1 MHAGFITL
9 IGRPNAGKST
19 LLNAVLGQKIS
30 IISAKPQTT
39 RNRILG
45 IHNGE
50 GVQIILVDTPGVHEA
65 KGRLNRAM
73 VGMATDALQDVDAVC
88 WVVDASNLSHRLAS
102 GAEPDNVL
110 SKSESRVLSLIERS
124 GVEQVSVALNKI
136 DLIPRTA
143 LLPLLSALSAK
154 LPDAQIVPISALKN
168 SSERFAGGVAR
179 LIEVWTSQL
188 PESPPLYP
196 EDQVTDV
203 SERFVVSELIREKI
217 FNLTRQEIPYATA
230 VEIEQFVEEP
240 REGKPPLYRIM
251 ARIMV
256 ERDSQKGI
264 LIGKQ
269 GSSLKR
275 IGTLARKDIEPML
288 GAPVFLQL
296 HVSVAPKWTENPSL
310 LRELGYETK
319 TSS

>member
-1 MHAGFITL
+1 MRAGFITL

-45 IHNGE
+45 IHNAE
-50 GVQIILVDTPGVHEA
+50 GLQVVLVDTPGVHQA

-73 VGMATDALQDVDAVC
+73 VGMATDALEGVDAVC
-88 WVVDASNLSHRLAS
+88 WVLDASRPAHRLAS
-102 GAEPDNVL
+102 GAPPENVL
-110 SKSESRVLSLIERS
+110 SKAESRVLSLISRS
-124 GVEQVSVALNKI
+124 GVDRVSIALNKI
-136 DLIPRTA
+136 DLLSRSA
-143 LLPLLSALSAK
+143 LLPLIAALSAK
-154 LPDAQIVPISALKN
+154 IPEAEIVPISALKN
-168 SSERFAGGVAR
+168 GDDRFAGGVDR
-179 LIEVWTSQL
+179 LVSVWKSQL
-188 PESPPLYP
+188 PASPALYP
-196 EDQVTDV
+196 DDQITDV

-217 FNLTRQEIPYATA
+217 FNLTRQEVPYATA
-230 VEIEQFVEEP
+230 VEIEKFVEEP
-240 REGKPPLYRIM
+240 REGKPPLFRIM

-269 GSSLKR
+269 GRSLKR

-310 LRELGYETK
+310 LRELGYE
-319 TSS
+319 S

>member
-1 MHAGFITL
+1 MRRFPAEMCGCLASAELLCDRLETVRDSLITPGYHNPMRAGFITL

-45 IHNGE
+45 IHNGD
-50 GVQIILVDTPGVHEA
+50 GVQIILVDTPGVHQA

-73 VGMATDALQDVDAVC
+73 VGMATDALQGVDAVC
-88 WVVDASNLSHRLAS
+88 WVLDASGPAHRLAS
-102 GAEPDNVL
+102 GAAPGGVL
-110 SKSESRVLSLIERS
+110 SKAESRVLSLIQRS
-124 GVEQVSVALNKI
+124 GIDKVSVALNKI
-136 DLIPRTA
+136 DLLPRPA
-143 LLPLLSALSAK
+143 LLPLLAALSEK
-154 LPDAQIVPISALKN
+154 LPGAEIVPISALKN
-168 SSERFAGGVAR
+168 SNERFAGGVSR
-179 LIEVWTSQL
+179 LISVWTQQL

-196 EDQVTDV
+196 DDQVTDV
-203 SERFVVSELIREKI
+203 SERFVVAELIREKI
-217 FNLTRQEIPYATA
+217 FNLTRQEVPYATA

-240 REGKPPLYRIM
+240 REGKPPLFRIM

-269 GSSLKR
+269 
-275 IGTLARKDIEPML
+275 RK
-288 GAPVFLQL
+288 
-296 HVSVAPKWTENPSL
+296 H
-310 LRELGYETK
+310 R
-319 TSS
+319 

>member
-1 MHAGFITL
+1 MRAGFITL

-45 IHNGE
+45 IHNAE
-50 GVQIILVDTPGVHEA
+50 GLQVVLVDTPGVHQA

-73 VGMATDALQDVDAVC
+73 VGMATDALQGVDAVC
-88 WVVDASNLSHRLAS
+88 WVLDASRPAHRMAS
-102 GAEPDNVL
+102 GAAPSNAL
-110 SKSESRVLSLIERS
+110 SKAESRVLSLITRS
-124 GVEQVSVALNKI
+124 GVEKVSVALNKI
-136 DLIPRTA
+136 DLLPRSA
-143 LLPLLSALSAK
+143 LLPLISALSAK
-154 LPDAQIVPISALKN
+154 IPGAEIVPISALKN
-168 SSERFAGGVAR
+168 GNEKYAGGVDR
-179 LIEVWTSQL
+179 LVSVWKEQL
-188 PESPPLYP
+188 PESPALYP
-196 EDQVTDV
+196 DDQVTDV

-217 FNLTRQEIPYATA
+217 FNLTRQEVPYATA

-240 REGKPPLYRIM
+240 REGKPSLFRIM

-269 GSSLKR
+269 GRSLKR
-275 IGTLARKDIEPML
+275 IGTLARKDIEPLL

-310 LRELGYETK
+310 LRELGYE
-319 TSS
+319 S

>member
-45 IHNGE
+45 IYNGE
-50 GVQIILVDTPGVHEA
+50 GVQIIMVDTPGIHQA
-65 KGRLNRAM
+65 KGKLNRSM
-73 VGMATDALQDVDAVC
+73 VKVATDSLQDVDAIC
-88 WVVDASNLSHRLAS
+88 WVLDATGPAHRITSGSLPSNILTKA
-102 GAEPDNVL
+102 
-110 SKSESRVLSLIERS
+110 ESRVLALIERS
-124 GVEQVSVALNKI
+124 NVENVSIALNKI
-136 DLIPRTA
+136 DLLPRTA
-143 LLPLLSALSAK
+143 LLPLIAALSER
-154 LPDAQIVPISALKN
+154 LPDAVIVPVSALKN
-168 SSERFAGGVAR
+168 STERFSGGVKR
-179 LIEVWTSQL
+179 LIDVWSGQL
-188 PESPPLYP
+188 PESPALYP
-196 EDQVTDV
+196 TDQVTDV

-217 FNLTRQEIPYATA
+217 FNLTRQEIPYAVA
-230 VEIEQFVEEP
+230 VEIEKFTEEP
-240 REGKPPLYRIM
+240 REGKPSLYHIM

-288 GAPVFLQL
+288 DAPVFLQL

-310 LRELGYETK
+310 LRELGYE
-319 TSS
+319 S